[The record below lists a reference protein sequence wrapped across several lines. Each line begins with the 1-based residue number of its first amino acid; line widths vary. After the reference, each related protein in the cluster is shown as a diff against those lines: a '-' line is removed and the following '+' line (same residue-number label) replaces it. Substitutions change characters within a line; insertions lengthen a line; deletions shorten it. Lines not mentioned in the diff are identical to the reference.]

1 MTLRFLPKKLDRWRR
16 LLETGRKEDQGLR
29 YGDKIRYPS
38 RDVEMA
44 ALTRAC
50 RSKKRIKL
58 GV

>member
-1 MTLRFLPKKLDRWRR
+1 MEKTTRDR
-16 LLETGRKEDQGLR
+16 GRKEDQGLR

-44 ALTRAC
+44 ALSRVC
-50 RSKKRIKL
+50 GSKKRTKL